1 MCARLAKSTR
11 CATIRAMPGRLTL
24 DALEA
29 LVKSDQVDTVLTV
42 VPDGFGRFM
51 GKRRVHLTFQG
62 QLADEPAIWTMS
74 QQFGLVF
81 SIRQADLEDGF
92 GWIMLELE
100 GDAQKLADALRWLEE
115 RGVIVAP
122 IEQDVVAG

>member
-1 MCARLAKSTR
+1 M
-11 CATIRAMPGRLTL
+11 G
-24 DALEA
+24 
-29 LVKSDQVDTVLTV
+29 
-42 VPDGFGRFM
+42 M
-51 GKRRVHLTFQG
+51 GKRRVHLTFEG

-74 QQFGLVF
+74 QEFGLVF
-81 SIRQADLEDGF
+81 NIRQADLEEGV

-100 GDAQKLADALRWLEE
+100 GNDQKLADALQWLEG

>member
-1 MCARLAKSTR
+1 
-11 CATIRAMPGRLTL
+11 
-24 DALEA
+24 
-29 LVKSDQVDTVLTV
+29 
-42 VPDGFGRFM
+42 M
-51 GKRRVHLTFQG
+51 GKRRVHLTFHG

-74 QQFGLVF
+74 QQFDLVF
-81 SIRQADLEDGF
+81 NIRQADLEDVI

-100 GDAQKLADALRWLEE
+100 GENRKLADALRWLEE

>member
-1 MCARLAKSTR
+1 
-11 CATIRAMPGRLTL
+11 
-24 DALEA
+24 
-29 LVKSDQVDTVLTV
+29 
-42 VPDGFGRFM
+42 M

-74 QQFGLVF
+74 QEFDLVF
-81 SIRQADLEDGF
+81 SIRQADLTDGF

-100 GDAQKLADALRWLEE
+100 GDDQKLSDAMRWLE

-122 IEQDVVAG
+122 VEQDVVAG

>member
-1 MCARLAKSTR
+1 
-11 CATIRAMPGRLTL
+11 
-24 DALEA
+24 
-29 LVKSDQVDTVLTV
+29 
-42 VPDGFGRFM
+42 M
-51 GKRRVHLTFQG
+51 GKRRVHLTFHG

-74 QQFGLVF
+74 QQFDLVF
-81 SIRQADLEDGF
+81 NIRQADLVDGI

-100 GDAQKLADALRWLEE
+100 GENRKLADALRWLEE

>member
-1 MCARLAKSTR
+1 MAK
-11 CATIRAMPGRLTL
+11 
-24 DALEA
+24 
-29 LVKSDQVDTVLTV
+29 Q
-42 VPDGFGRFM
+42 
-51 GKRRVHLTFQG
+51 RVHLTFQG

-74 QQFGLVF
+74 QEFNLIF
-81 SIRQADLEDGF
+81 NIRQADLTDGF

-100 GDAQKLADALRWLEE
+100 GEDQQLSQALRWLEE

>member
-1 MCARLAKSTR
+1 M
-11 CATIRAMPGRLTL
+11 
-24 DALEA
+24 
-29 LVKSDQVDTVLTV
+29 V
-42 VPDGFGRFM
+42 
-51 GKRRVHLTFQG
+51 KRRMHLTFQG

-74 QQFGLVF
+74 QEFDLVF
-81 SIRQADLEDGF
+81 NIRQADLEEGT

-100 GDAQKLADALRWLEE
+100 GDEQKLMGALRWLEE

>member
-1 MCARLAKSTR
+1 M
-11 CATIRAMPGRLTL
+11 G
-24 DALEA
+24 
-29 LVKSDQVDTVLTV
+29 
-42 VPDGFGRFM
+42 M

-62 QLADEPAIWTMS
+62 QLADEPAIWTVS
-74 QQFGLVF
+74 QEFGLVF
-81 SIRQADLEDGF
+81 NIRQADLEEGI

-100 GDAQKLADALRWLEE
+100 GDDQKLADALQWLEK

>member
-1 MCARLAKSTR
+1 MA
-11 CATIRAMPGRLTL
+11 
-24 DALEA
+24 
-29 LVKSDQVDTVLTV
+29 
-42 VPDGFGRFM
+42 
-51 GKRRVHLTFQG
+51 KRRVHLTFQG

-74 QQFGLVF
+74 QQFDLIF
-81 SIRQADLEDGF
+81 NIRQANLEDGF

-100 GDAQKLADALRWLEE
+100 GEDRKLADALRWLED

>member
-1 MCARLAKSTR
+1 
-11 CATIRAMPGRLTL
+11 
-24 DALEA
+24 
-29 LVKSDQVDTVLTV
+29 
-42 VPDGFGRFM
+42 M

-74 QQFGLVF
+74 QQFDLVF
-81 SIRQADLEDGF
+81 NIRQADLEEGI

-100 GDAQKLADALRWLEE
+100 GENRKLADALRWLEE

>member
-1 MCARLAKSTR
+1 
-11 CATIRAMPGRLTL
+11 
-24 DALEA
+24 
-29 LVKSDQVDTVLTV
+29 
-42 VPDGFGRFM
+42 M

-74 QQFGLVF
+74 QQFDLVF
-81 SIRQADLEDGF
+81 NIRQADLEDGI

-100 GDAQKLADALRWLEE
+100 GENQKLAAALRWLEE
-115 RGVIVAP
+115 KGVIVAP

>member
-1 MCARLAKSTR
+1 
-11 CATIRAMPGRLTL
+11 
-24 DALEA
+24 
-29 LVKSDQVDTVLTV
+29 
-42 VPDGFGRFM
+42 M

-74 QQFGLVF
+74 QEFNLVF
-81 SIRQADLEDGF
+81 NIRQADLTHGF

-100 GDAQKLADALRWLEE
+100 GDEKHLSAALRWLEE

>member
-1 MCARLAKSTR
+1 
-11 CATIRAMPGRLTL
+11 
-24 DALEA
+24 
-29 LVKSDQVDTVLTV
+29 
-42 VPDGFGRFM
+42 M

-74 QQFGLVF
+74 QQFDLVF
-81 SIRQADLEDGF
+81 NIRQADLEEGI

-100 GDAQKLADALRWLEE
+100 GENRKLADALHWLEE

>member
-1 MCARLAKSTR
+1 MA
-11 CATIRAMPGRLTL
+11 
-24 DALEA
+24 
-29 LVKSDQVDTVLTV
+29 
-42 VPDGFGRFM
+42 
-51 GKRRVHLTFQG
+51 KRRVHLTFQG

-74 QQFGLVF
+74 QQFDLVF
-81 SIRQADLEDGF
+81 NIRQANLEDGF

-100 GDAQKLADALRWLEE
+100 GEDRKLADALRWLED

>member
-1 MCARLAKSTR
+1 MA
-11 CATIRAMPGRLTL
+11 
-24 DALEA
+24 
-29 LVKSDQVDTVLTV
+29 
-42 VPDGFGRFM
+42 
-51 GKRRVHLTFQG
+51 KRRVHLTFQG

-81 SIRQADLEDGF
+81 NIRQADLTDGF

-100 GDAQKLADALRWLEE
+100 GDEEKLGEALRWLEE

-122 IEQDVVAG
+122 IEQDVVVG

>member
-1 MCARLAKSTR
+1 
-11 CATIRAMPGRLTL
+11 
-24 DALEA
+24 
-29 LVKSDQVDTVLTV
+29 
-42 VPDGFGRFM
+42 M

-62 QLADEPAIWTMS
+62 QLADEPVIWRMS
-74 QQFGLVF
+74 EEFNLVF
-81 SIRQADLEDGF
+81 NIRQADLENGF

-100 GDAQKLADALRWLEE
+100 GNDEKLTDGLRWLEQ

>member
-1 MCARLAKSTR
+1 MA
-11 CATIRAMPGRLTL
+11 
-24 DALEA
+24 
-29 LVKSDQVDTVLTV
+29 
-42 VPDGFGRFM
+42 
-51 GKRRVHLTFQG
+51 KRRVHLTFQG

-81 SIRQADLEDGF
+81 NIRQADLTDGF

-100 GDAQKLADALRWLEE
+100 GDEERLAGALRWLEE

-122 IEQDVVAG
+122 IEQDVVVG